1 MKPLFIALFLCLLPL
16 FLIAQE
22 ITVSEEVPINNTGSY
37 EIIGTIEGV
46 TLLYTAQN
54 YTYKIKGLDQEL
66 QLSFEK
72 ELELDRRK
80 ADILAVEKV
89 DKHIVVIY
97 TYQRRSKTYVKAHKY
112 DKAANLVDS
121 MLIKNYGYVLPIPK
135 FGAVSSENRTKLLLF
150 YVEQRET
157 LRALAFDMAS
167 FDTLWEESVPLVEKG
182 KMLKEWPELHVAD
195 NSDMFFLYRRN
206 NFRSKKKQHYI
217 EINHYIAEQ
226 KQLKSYLIN
235 MKGKLSVDIDFR
247 IDNKNNTLIGSGL
260 YGDFSKV
267 RAKGFLYMNV
277 PLDYQDNHRLVFHE
291 FTPELLSNLLD
302 KKVKKNK
309 GYAEIAI
316 AETVLR
322 RDGGVLTVL
331 EYDSRSF
338 AVQSDRN
345 AIPNDER
352 VFGRLYAI
360 SIHPDGK
367 VHWDV
372 LLQKKQ
378 KGGLDR
384 SYLGSFFLYRS
395 PSALRILYNDDLKF
409 YSQVNEYVV
418 NGIGDFKRNSILNT
432 RDLDI
437 QLSFREAL
445 QVSSRTFLVPSI
457 SPNRLKLVRFAY

>member
-309 GYAEIAI
+309 RMQ
-316 AETVLR
+316 LR
-322 RDGGVLTVL
+322 
-331 EYDSRSF
+331 SM
-338 AVQSDRN
+338 
-345 AIPNDER
+345 
-352 VFGRLYAI
+352 
-360 SIHPDGK
+360 IH
-367 VHWDV
+367 
-372 LLQKKQ
+372 
-378 KGGLDR
+378 
-384 SYLGSFFLYRS
+384 
-395 PSALRILYNDDLKF
+395 
-409 YSQVNEYVV
+409 
-418 NGIGDFKRNSILNT
+418 
-432 RDLDI
+432 
-437 QLSFREAL
+437 
-445 QVSSRTFLVPSI
+445 
-457 SPNRLKLVRFAY
+457 